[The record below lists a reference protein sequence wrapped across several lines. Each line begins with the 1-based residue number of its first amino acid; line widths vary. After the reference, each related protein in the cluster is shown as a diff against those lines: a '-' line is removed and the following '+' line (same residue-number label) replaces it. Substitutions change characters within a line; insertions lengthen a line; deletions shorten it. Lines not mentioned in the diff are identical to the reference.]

1 MNIAIFTNNYLPNPY
16 GVTRSVEN
24 FRLALEKSGHT
35 VFIFAPR
42 WKDYKDTNPHVY
54 RYPSIDVNVKFRFP
68 LAVPHSQEVD
78 HIIKDLDIDIVHA
91 QHPNLLGLTARRW
104 ARKKK
109 VPLVFTWHTL
119 YNHYVHFVP
128 FIPPKISI
136 AYVTRNARRYA
147 NKADHVVVP
156 TRSIIPVIKKWGV
169 TNPHI
174 TAIPTG
180 VSPELFKGADR
191 AQLREKLQF
200 FASDVILI
208 TNMRLSEE
216 KNAVFLITAVSRLL
230 VTHENMH
237 FIIIG
242 NGDQRAL
249 LEEKLRSDGV
259 LERVRFVGEVTPKDV
274 GRYLTA
280 SDIFV
285 YASESETQGMV
296 ITEAMC
302 AGLPIVAVDATG
314 VRDQVRA
321 HQTGFLVA
329 KEKHAFV
336 RAVEKLADYPIKR
349 KGFGERAAKIAWK
362 EYTVAVSAEKMI
374 DLYHQT
380 IRQYNKKRRTKK

>member
-16 GVTRSVEN
+16 GVTRSIES
-24 FRLALEKSGHT
+24 FRAEFEKNGHT

-42 WKDYKDTNPHVY
+42 WKDYMDTNDNVY
-54 RYPSIDVNVKFRFP
+54 RYPSIDINVKFRFP
-68 LAVPHSQEVD
+68 LAVPHSQEID

-119 YNHYVHFVP
+119 YNYYVHFVP
-128 FIPPKISI
+128 FIPSKVAVS
-136 AYVTRNARRYA
+136 YVTRNARRYA

-156 TRSIIPVIKKWGV
+156 TPSIIPMIKKWGV

-174 TAIPTG
+174 TAIQTG
-180 VSPELFKGADR
+180 VSPMLFADADR
-191 AQLREKLQF
+191 EKMRTKLQY
-200 FASDVILI
+200 APGDIVLI

-216 KNAVFLITAVSRLL
+216 KNAVFLIDAVARLL
-230 VTHENMH
+230 VQHENMY

-242 NGDQRAL
+242 SGDQKDL
-249 LEEKLRSDGV
+249 LVENLRKDNV
-259 LERVRFVGEVTPKDV
+259 LWKVRFAGEVSQKDV

-302 AGLPIVAVDATG
+302 AGLPIVAVNATG
-314 VRDQVRA
+314 VRDQVKV
-321 HQTGFLVA
+321 HQTGFLVV

-336 RAVEKLADYPIKR
+336 RAVEKLSDDPVKR
-349 KGFGERAAKIAWK
+349 KGFGERAKKIAWK
-362 EYTVAVSAEKMI
+362 KYTVAVSAQQMI

-380 IRQYNKKRRTKK
+380 IKKYNKKKKYS

>member
-16 GVTRSVEN
+16 GVTRSVES
-24 FRLALEKSGHT
+24 FRMEFEKSGHT

-42 WKDYKDTNPHVY
+42 WKDFEDTNPHIF

-68 LAVPHSQEVD
+68 LAVPHSQEID
-78 HIIKDLDIDIVHA
+78 RMIKDLDIDIVHA

-119 YNHYVHFVP
+119 YNYYVHFVP
-128 FIPPKISI
+128 FIPPKIAI
-136 AYVTRNARRYA
+136 AYVVRNARRYA

-156 TRSIIPVIKKWGV
+156 TPSIVPVIKKWGV

-174 TAIPTG
+174 TAIQTG
-180 VSPELFKGADR
+180 VSPAIFSGSNRE
-191 AQLREKLQF
+191 QLRKKLHF
-200 FASDVILI
+200 STDDIVLI

-216 KNAVFLITAVSRLL
+216 KNADFLITAVARLL
-230 VTHENMH
+230 VKHKKMH

-242 NGDQRAL
+242 GGDQRSS
-249 LEEKLRSDGV
+249 LEAKLRSDGV
-259 LERVRFVGEVTPKDV
+259 LERVSFTGEIVQEEV

-296 ITEAMC
+296 ITEAMY

-329 KEKHAFV
+329 KEKHAFI
-336 RAVEKLADYPIKR
+336 RAVEKLSDYPVKR
-349 KGFGERAAKIAWK
+349 KGFGDRAAEIAWR

-374 DLYHQT
+374 DLYHKT
-380 IRQYNKKRRTKK
+380 IKIYNK